1 MPISI
6 FPRTGRHPLFVGMRM
21 KWPVIF
27 RIATLMAFMA
37 SLSLSVNAQS
47 PIGEWEM
54 RSGKNA
60 EIRTWVEIYEGTGG
74 LAARVTRLDPNASLK
89 YCAACAGA
97 QKNQPLLGMNI
108 LWGLQMNG
116 QAWDQGFIL
125 DPESGKI
132 YDCKVWLDG
141 PDTLLV
147 RGYIK
152 LPVFGQTQTW
162 TRLK

>member
-1 MPISI
+1 
-6 FPRTGRHPLFVGMRM
+6 
-21 KWPVIF
+21 
-27 RIATLMAFMA
+27 
-37 SLSLSVNAQS
+37 
-47 PIGEWEM
+47 
-54 RSGKNA
+54 
-60 EIRTWVEIYEGTGG
+60 GTGG
-74 LAARVTRLDPNASLK
+74 LAARVTRPDPNASLK
-89 YCAACAGA
+89 NCAACAGA

-108 LWGLQMNG
+108 IWGLQMNG

-141 PDTLLV
+141 PDALLV